1 MISAFRELASELRRD
16 LFSSKIIP
24 ALSAGMTSGLG
35 LVVAQLAFGSLIFFG
50 ALEAYSSQGIGLIL
64 FGNFA
69 ACLVMA
75 LTSSYRGT
83 IGGLSPALIVIMAT
97 IVSSIEASEEALFVT
112 AASALI
118 ISAVFT
124 GLCCLMIG
132 HFRLARLMRFIPYPV
147 AAGFLSGIGG
157 AVCLAGLSLMGVQ
170 GQWWVDAIN
179 LDSPMFWILFPGV
192 IYGILLYYAIK
203 RWGHA
208 LILPVSTAVLVGA
221 YHIVL
226 GTLGITG
233 GEARAVD
240 LLLTSTADGQ
250 LWPSILPADIVRVE
264 WAAIFAQTPNLLALT
279 LIAFISIILNIAG
292 LELAVNQ
299 EMDWNKEFK
308 STGYAS
314 IFAGFGGGT
323 VAAIIISG
331 SLRSKLLRAGTR
343 LNGVIASIVMGTVL
357 IFGDKLLEIVPT
369 ALIGGILI
377 FAGWGLLDHGLIQN
391 YKRLPLIE
399 FGVILAIF
407 LTIILVGLIEG
418 VAAGMLIMLV
428 FFVVRLSRV
437 DPIESQF
444 TAHERHSNKARTVPE
459 RTILLQEGGRV
470 KVCRLRGYIFF
481 GSIGTLMSQLKEA
494 LKERPQPLCLVL
506 NFSAVSGLDFSA
518 LNELSRFLRT
528 ATKNDVQF
536 ILSGVSEQLRS
547 ALERTLV
554 ASTFSELIFEANENS
569 ALERCEDIILMAWN
583 RKAASV
589 QGRRTI
595 LLEDAADNLESY
607 LERQI
612 HFEAL
617 MEQLHEW
624 LTPREYAAGDSLPD
638 GDELQLLISGRV
650 SAYDSSGKR
659 LHQFSPGTAIR
670 PTVALEKQPASIVA
684 DTACRTMVMTPD
696 AQNWLEKNKKELTLK
711 LYRYLLAG
719 HFEVHTTSTSDT
731 SESNSN
737 NSDQSS

>member
-1 MISAFRELASELRRD
+1 M
-16 LFSSKIIP
+16 IP
-24 ALSAGMTSGLG
+24 ALSSGLTSGLG

-50 ALEAYSSQGIGLIL
+50 PLEAYSSQGIGLIL

-83 IGGLSPALIVIMAT
+83 IAGLSPALIVIMAT
-97 IVSSIEASEEALFVT
+97 IASSIETSEESLFVT
-112 AASALI
+112 AAGALI
-118 ISAVFT
+118 IGAVVT

-157 AVCLAGLSLMGVQ
+157 AVCLAGLALMGAQ
-170 GQWWVDAIN
+170 GQWWPDAMDLN
-179 LDSPMFWILFPGV
+179 SPKFWILFPGV
-192 IYGILLYYAIK
+192 TYGILLYYVIK

-208 LILPVSTAVLVGA
+208 LILPVSTVILVGA
-221 YHIVL
+221 YHLVL

-233 GEARAVD
+233 SEARGVD
-240 LLLTSTADGQ
+240 LLLASTADGR
-250 LWPSILPADIVRVE
+250 LWPSILPADIVHVE
-264 WAAIFAQTPNLLALT
+264 WAAILTQIPHLLTLT
-279 LIAFISIILNIAG
+279 LIAFISIVLNVAG
-292 LELAVNQ
+292 LELAVNR

-314 IFAGFGGGT
+314 MVAGIGGGT
-323 VAAIIISG
+323 VATIIVSG
-331 SLRSKLLRAGTR
+331 SMRSKLLRAGTR
-343 LNGVIASIVMGTVL
+343 LTGVIASIVIGTVL
-357 IFGDKLLEIVPT
+357 IFGDKILEIVPT

-407 LTIILVGLIEG
+407 LTIIFVGLLEG
-418 VAAGMLIMLV
+418 VGAGMLIMLV
-428 FFVVRLSRV
+428 FFAVRLSRV
-437 DPIESQF
+437 DPIESQL

-470 KVCRLRGYIFF
+470 KVFWLRGYIFF
-481 GSIGTLMSQLKEA
+481 GSIGALMNHLKEA
-494 LKERPQPLCLVL
+494 LKERPQPICLVL

-518 LNELSRFLRT
+518 INELSRFLQT
-528 ATKNDVQF
+528 AIKDDVKF

-554 ASTFSELIFEANENS
+554 ASTFSDLIFETNENS
-569 ALERCEDIILMAWN
+569 ALERSEDIVLLAWK
-583 RKAASV
+583 RKAASTR
-589 QGRRTI
+589 GRRTI
-595 LLEDAADNLESY
+595 LLEDAADSLESY

-617 MEQLHEW
+617 IEQLHEW

-659 LHQFSPGTAIR
+659 LHQFSPGSAIR
-670 PTVALEKQPASIVA
+670 SAVALEQQSSSIIA

-696 AQNWLEKNKKELTLK
+696 TQNWLEKNKKEITLK

-719 HFEVHTTSTSDT
+719 HFEIHTAT
-731 SESNSN
+731 SESSDSNSN
-737 NSDQSS
+737 NGDQSS

>member
-1 MISAFRELASELRRD
+1 VISAFLELASELRRD
-16 LFSSKIIP
+16 LFSSKMVP
-24 ALSAGMTSGLG
+24 ALSAGLTSGLG
-35 LVVAQLAFGSLIFFG
+35 LVVAQVAFGSLIFFG
-50 ALEAYSSQGIGLIL
+50 PLEAYSSQGIGLIL

-83 IGGLSPALIVIMAT
+83 IAGLSPALIVIMAT
-97 IVSSIEASEEALFVT
+97 IASSIETSEETLFVT

-118 ISAVFT
+118 ISAVAT

-157 AVCLAGLSLMGVQ
+157 AVCLAGLSLMGAE
-170 GQWWVDAIN
+170 GQWWPDAIN
-179 LDSPMFWILFPGV
+179 LNSPKFWILFPGV
-192 IYGILLYYAIK
+192 TYGILLYYAIK

-208 LILPVSTAVLVGA
+208 LILPVSTVILVGA

-233 GEARAVD
+233 SEARGID

-250 LWPSILPADIVRVE
+250 LWPSILPADIVHVE
-264 WAAIFAQTPNLLALT
+264 WAAIMTQIPHLLTLT
-279 LIAFISIILNIAG
+279 LIAFISIILNVAG
-292 LELAVNQ
+292 LELAVNR

-314 IFAGFGGGT
+314 MIAGIGGGT
-323 VAAIIISG
+323 VATIVVSG
-331 SLRSKLLRAGTR
+331 SMRSKLLRAGTR
-343 LNGVIASIVMGTVL
+343 LTGVIASIVIGAVL
-357 IFGDKLLEIVPT
+357 IFGDKVLEIIPT

-391 YKRLPLIE
+391 YKRLPVIE

-407 LTIILVGLIEG
+407 LTIVFAGLIEG
-418 VAAGMLIMLV
+418 VGAGMLIMLV
-428 FFVVRLSRV
+428 FFAVRLSRV

-470 KVCRLRGYIFF
+470 KVFQLRGYIFF
-481 GSIGTLMSQLKEA
+481 GSIGALMNQLKEA
-494 LKERPQPLCLVL
+494 LKERPQPICLVL

-518 LNELSRFLRT
+518 INELSRFLQT
-528 ATKNDVQF
+528 AIKNDVKF

-547 ALERTLV
+547 ALKRTVV
-554 ASTFSELIFEANENS
+554 ASTFCDLIFEANENS
-569 ALERCEDIILMAWN
+569 ALERCEDIVLMAWR
-583 RKAASV
+583 RKAASAR
-589 QGRRTI
+589 GRRTV
-595 LLEDAADNLESY
+595 LLEDAADSLESY

-624 LTPREYAAGDSLPD
+624 LTPRKYAAGDSLPD

-659 LHQFSPGTAIR
+659 LHQFSPGSAIR
-670 PTVALEKQPASIVA
+670 SAVALGKQSSSIIA
-684 DTACRTMVMTPD
+684 DTACRTMVITAD
-696 AQNWLEKNKKELTLK
+696 TQNWLEKNKKELTLK

-719 HFEVHTTSTSDT
+719 HFEIHTTTTSET

-737 NSDQSS
+737 SSDQSS

>member
-1 MISAFRELASELRRD
+1 M
-16 LFSSKIIP
+16 IP
-24 ALSAGMTSGLG
+24 ALSAGLTSGLG
-35 LVVAQLAFGSLIFFG
+35 LVVAQVAFGSLIFFG
-50 ALEAYSSQGIGLIL
+50 PLEAYSSQGIGLIL

-69 ACLVMA
+69 ACLVIA

-83 IGGLSPALIVIMAT
+83 IAGLSPALIVIMAT
-97 IVSSIEASEEALFVT
+97 IASSIETSEETLFVT
-112 AASALI
+112 AAGALI
-118 ISAVFT
+118 VSAVAT

-157 AVCLAGLSLMGVQ
+157 AVCLAGLSLMGAQ
-170 GQWWVDAIN
+170 GQWWPDAIDLN
-179 LDSPMFWILFPGV
+179 SPKFWILIPGV
-192 IYGILLYYAIK
+192 TFGILLYYAIK

-208 LILPVSTAVLVGA
+208 LILPVSTVILVVA
-221 YHIVL
+221 YHLVL

-233 GEARAVD
+233 SEARGVD
-240 LLLTSTADGQ
+240 LLLTSTADGR
-250 LWPSILPADIVRVE
+250 LWPSILPADIVHVE
-264 WAAIFAQTPNLLALT
+264 WAAIITQIPHLLTLA
-279 LIAFISIILNIAG
+279 LIAFISIILNVAG
-292 LELAVNQ
+292 LELAVNR

-314 IFAGFGGGT
+314 IVAGIGGGT
-323 VAAIIISG
+323 VATIILSG
-331 SLRSKLLRAGTR
+331 SIRSKLLRAGTR
-343 LNGVIASIVMGTVL
+343 LTGVIASIVIGTVL
-357 IFGDKLLEIVPT
+357 IFGDKILEIVPT

-407 LTIILVGLIEG
+407 LSIIFVGLLEG
-418 VAAGMLIMLV
+418 VGAGMLIMLV
-428 FFVVRLSRV
+428 FFAVRLSRV

-470 KVCRLRGYIFF
+470 KVFWLRGYIFF
-481 GSIGTLMSQLKEA
+481 GSIGALMNQLKEA
-494 LKERPQPLCLVL
+494 LKERPQPICLVL

-518 LNELSRFLRT
+518 INELSRFLQT
-528 ATKNDVQF
+528 AIKNDVKF
-536 ILSGVSEQLRS
+536 ILSGVSEQLHS
-547 ALERTLV
+547 ALERNLV
-554 ASTFSELIFEANENS
+554 ASTFSELIFETNENS
-569 ALERCEDIILMAWN
+569 ALERCEDIVLMAWR
-583 RKAASV
+583 RKAASAR
-589 QGRRTI
+589 GRRTV

-624 LTPREYAAGDSLPD
+624 LTPCKYAAGDSLPD

-650 SAYDSSGKR
+650 SAYDNSGKR
-659 LHQFSPGTAIR
+659 LHQFSPGSAIR
-670 PTVALEKQPASIVA
+670 SAVALGKQSSSIIA

-696 AQNWLEKNKKELTLK
+696 TQNWLEKNKKEITLK

-719 HFEVHTTSTSDT
+719 HFEIHTSTTSETPTQTPTTVIKTAKTSLLLSIAPHWIRLLT
-731 SESNSN
+731 H
-737 NSDQSS
+737 